1 MKNLILLLET
11 LEQPYTLN
19 GTTLIIQPTSSPLLE
34 ILPGEWVSTEDSTE
48 LHLDINTFDFIN
60 YVAKKITSLA
70 DTI

>member
-34 ILPGEWVSTEDSTE
+34 ILPGDWVSTEDSTE
-48 LHLDINTFDFIN
+48 LHLDITTFDFIK